1 MPSCVCVNNLGARR
15 FVPDKFVFG
24 VLDYYF
30 AVRFWGWVLGFWAW
44 DEFWGRNVTD
54 SIFTSHF
61 QSYRFTGFETWSLKE
76 HLEPSSHGCLGF
88 LQKPTV
94 QACILPKSSINHSPQ
109 PNRVSH
115 KISWKSNHAA
125 MFLTYSFCLQKA
137 ITQVGAKNIQ
147 YWRIQRDTTKHI
159 WLVGS
164 GIHMKIMH
172 WCHITDIANASF

>member
-1 MPSCVCVNNLGARR
+1 MNECIMVGRVVTFFFLCHCWPI
-15 FVPDKFVFG
+15 
-24 VLDYYF
+24 
-30 AVRFWGWVLGFWAW
+30 AVTCYCMYWWWG
-44 DEFWGRNVTD
+44 
-54 SIFTSHF
+54 
-61 QSYRFTGFETWSLKE
+61 
-76 HLEPSSHGCLGF
+76 HGCLGF

-94 QACILPKSSINHSPQ
+94 QACILPKSSINHPPQ

-137 ITQVGAKNIQ
+137 ITQVGARNIQ

-172 WCHITDIANASF
+172 WCHITDIANSSF

>member
-1 MPSCVCVNNLGARR
+1 MEGYRCRPMIMMTMTHWESLIDWVEWTSLSYEAWTMKYIGRVVHWHDWGSMVSCITQGALHQRSFTIMGYLLRTVN
-15 FVPDKFVFG
+15 
-24 VLDYYF
+24 
-30 AVRFWGWVLGFWAW
+30 
-44 DEFWGRNVTD
+44 
-54 SIFTSHF
+54 
-61 QSYRFTGFETWSLKE
+61 
-76 HLEPSSHGCLGF
+76 HGCLGF

-94 QACILPKSSINHSPQ
+94 QACILPKSSINHPPQ

-137 ITQVGAKNIQ
+137 ITQVGARNIQ

-172 WCHITDIANASF
+172 WCHITDIANSSF